1 MTPSGRSGGKPPLIL
16 VVDDSVD
23 AREMYCLQLKHD
35 GFECLEAANGEEAL
49 QLAREH
55 HPALAVMDATMPVMD
70 GWRAIEAI
78 RADDTLRG
86 MAVVMLTAHA
96 FDTHRL
102 RAQRVGADVFL
113 AKPVVPADL
122 TAAIKQLLRLT

>member
-1 MTPSGRSGGKPPLIL
+1 MPPSGRSGEKPPLIL

-35 GFECLEAANGEEAL
+35 GFDCLEAANGEEAL
-49 QLAREH
+49 QLARLH

-70 GWRAIEAI
+70 GWRAVEAI
-78 RADDTLRG
+78 RADDALRG

-122 TAAIKQLLRLT
+122 TTAIKQLLRLT

>member
-1 MTPSGRSGGKPPLIL
+1 
-16 VVDDSVD
+16 VDDSLD
-23 AREMYCLQLKHD
+23 AREMYCMQLKHD
-35 GFECLEAANGEEAL
+35 GFDCVEAANGEEAL
-49 QLAREH
+49 QLARIH
-55 HPALAVMDATMPVMD
+55 RPALAVMDATMPVMD
-70 GWRAIEAI
+70 GWQAVEAI

-113 AKPVVPADL
+113 AKPIVPADL
-122 TAAIKQLLRLT
+122 TSAIKKLLRLA